1 MRLRGNYRFLFATQL
16 LAGVLTYWACITF
29 GLIGIGIGF
38 IPFLAGLNLVLTKH
52 NPDEREMSLL
62 HKTDS
67 YKGIGLVVVMAIV
80 YMYFPQYNWFFIMV
94 SALSIIRGIVGIL
107 LFSIK

>member
-1 MRLRGNYRFLFATQL
+1 MRLRGNYHFLFVTQL

-38 IPFLAGLNLVLTKH
+38 IPFLAGLILVLTKH
-52 NPDEREMSLL
+52 NPDEREMSLM

-67 YKGIGLVVVMAIV
+67 YQGIGLVIVMAIV
-80 YMYFPQYNWFFIMV
+80 YQFFPQFNWFFIMV

-107 LFSIK
+107 IFSLR